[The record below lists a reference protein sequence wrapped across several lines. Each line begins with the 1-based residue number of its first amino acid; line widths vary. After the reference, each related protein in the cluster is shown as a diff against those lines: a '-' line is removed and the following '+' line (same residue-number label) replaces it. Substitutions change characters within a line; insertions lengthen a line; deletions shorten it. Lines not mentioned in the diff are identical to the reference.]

1 MIQATFKQVGN
12 HYAFYIEGHANFAEH
27 GKDIVCSSVSVL
39 GITVANEINDV
50 LPGMASISSGDGS
63 LRCEFTLS
71 FDCKNY
77 FEFHVDRLFQ
87 MLKENIQEIARQYPD
102 YVKVIL
108 NE

>member
-1 MIQATFKQVGN
+1 MIIAKFKQNDN
-12 HYAFYIEGHANFAEH
+12 HYAFSIEGHANYAEH

-39 GITVANEINDV
+39 GITVANEISDI
-50 LPGMASISSGDGS
+50 LPSYSRVESDNGL
-63 LRCEFTLS
+63 LRCHFNLS

-87 MLKENIQEIARQYPD
+87 MLKENIQDIALQYPD